1 MAKEVIAMK
10 RMDKLTTIVS
20 HDKGLVGL
28 LTGII
33 LCGIGLISVA
43 ISACVWYL

>member
-1 MAKEVIAMK
+1 MK
-10 RMDKLTTIVS
+10 RMNKLTTIIY

-28 LTGII
+28 LSGII

-43 ISACVWYL
+43 VTACVWYL